1 MYVDDDTE
9 VVHDKDSENLKEKIQ
24 KEADLSVNW
33 LKDNRMCVAGDKSK
47 LLISGTR
54 QLKDKKVLQPIEIRV
69 DGKMVQETRSEKLLG
84 IVINS
89 EMTWKDHLYGE
100 SWREVDQNSPGLIPQ
115 LSQRIGIL
123 KKLGKHVSKG

>member
-9 VVHDKDSENLKEKIQ
+9 VVHDKDPETLKEKIQ
-24 KEADLSVNW
+24 MEADLSVNW

-100 SWREVDQNSPGLIPQ
+100 SWRKGDLNSPGLMSQ
-115 LSQRIGIL
+115 LS
-123 KKLGKHVSKG
+123 

>member
-47 LLISGTR
+47 LLINGTR
-54 QLKDKKVLQPIEIRV
+54 QPKDKKVLQPIEIRV
-69 DGKMVQETRSEKLLG
+69 DGKMVQEIRSEKLLG

-89 EMTWKDHLYGE
+89 
-100 SWREVDQNSPGLIPQ
+100 
-115 LSQRIGIL
+115 
-123 KKLGKHVSKG
+123 

>member
-9 VVHDKDSENLKEKIQ
+9 VVHDKDPENLKEKIQ
-24 KEADLSVNW
+24 MEADLSVNW

-89 EMTWKDHLYGE
+89 EMTGKITYTENLGEKEIWIHQVWCLSYPRELEFWK
-100 SWREVDQNSPGLIPQ
+100 S
-115 LSQRIGIL
+115 
-123 KKLGKHVSKG
+123 